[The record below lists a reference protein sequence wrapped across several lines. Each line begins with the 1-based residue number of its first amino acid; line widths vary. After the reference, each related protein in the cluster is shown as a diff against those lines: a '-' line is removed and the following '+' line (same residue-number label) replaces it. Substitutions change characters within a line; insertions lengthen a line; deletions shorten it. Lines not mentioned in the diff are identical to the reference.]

1 LRRRAEE
8 LPAEEELRRE
18 RALLRCL
25 IDSAGDLIF
34 FKDRDCVYIGCNKAS
49 EAFMGMPECEQIGK
63 TDFDF
68 FNRERAEAIREHDRQ
83 VLKEGKQLRS
93 EEWVTD
99 RNGVRMLLDTLKVP
113 YYGADGEVLG
123 LVGISRDITERKRAE
138 RERLA
143 HLRFFESMDKVNRA
157 IQGTNDLEQMMSD
170 VLDSVLSIFEC
181 DRAYLMYPCDPE
193 AESWV
198 IPMERTTPDYRGA
211 KTLGVD
217 LSNDSGVAGKL
228 RLLLSSDGPVNMGTG
243 TPYMLSGTTAE
254 QFSIRSMMAMAV
266 YPKVGKPWE
275 FGIHQCSY
283 GRVWNPEEERLLKE
297 IGRRLA
303 DALTSLLSHRDLQ
316 ESEAKY
322 RRIVDTAN
330 EGIWMLGE
338 DLLTTFVNGR
348 MAEMIGYQVEE
359 MIGRP
364 LTDFI
369 FEEDTPDYHRRM
381 DNRRRGVSEHYELRF
396 RCRDGQT
403 VWTLASATPLLD
415 EQRNF
420 EGSFAMFTDIT
431 KRKRAED
438 ALLRLTEEL
447 EERVKERTAELEA
460 KNAELARMN
469 KIFVG
474 RELRMADLKEKIR
487 GLEIK
492 FGERGDQGDR
502 Q

>member
-1 LRRRAEE
+1 MFNG
-8 LPAEEELRRE
+8 
-18 RALLRCL
+18 LLRKV
-25 IDSAGDLIF
+25 I
-34 FKDRDCVYIGCNKAS
+34 
-49 EAFMGMPECEQIGK
+49 Q
-63 TDFDF
+63 DF
-68 FNRERAEAIREHDRQ
+68 E
-83 VLKEGKQLRS
+83 
-93 EEWVTD
+93 
-99 RNGVRMLLDTLKVP
+99 
-113 YYGADGEVLG
+113 
-123 LVGISRDITERKRAE
+123 
-138 RERLA
+138 
-143 HLRFFESMDKVNRA
+143 
-157 IQGTNDLEQMMSD
+157 
-170 VLDSVLSIFEC
+170 
-181 DRAYLMYPCDPE
+181 
-193 AESWV
+193 
-198 IPMERTTPDYRGA
+198 
-211 KTLGVD
+211 
-217 LSNDSGVAGKL
+217 
-228 RLLLSSDGPVNMGTG
+228 
-243 TPYMLSGTTAE
+243 
-254 QFSIRSMMAMAV
+254 
-266 YPKVGKPWE
+266 
-275 FGIHQCSY
+275 
-283 GRVWNPEEERLLKE
+283 RVWNPEEERLLKE

-338 DLLTTFVNGR
+338 DLLTNFVNGR

-369 FEEDTPDYHRRM
+369 FEKDTPDYHRRI

-396 RCRDGQT
+396 RRRDGQT

-415 EQRNF
+415 EKRNF

-487 GLEIK
+487 ELEIK